1 MLQQTQVA
9 TVIPYFERWMSAF
22 PCVEALAEA
31 DEQLVLTKW
40 AGLGYYRR
48 ARQLHAGAKHVAEN
62 GFPGN
67 AKAWLHV
74 PGVGKYTAGAIASIA
89 LGEPTPLVD
98 GNVERVYARLRAD
111 PSSGPELHRNSW
123 NWAGDVLDQE
133 HPGEWNQALM
143 ELGATICTPKSPK
156 CLFCPVSAHCQAL
169 RVGQVE
175 LLPIKAP
182 RRRVVEIKRTVL
194 VWEREGK
201 YAIRQIPAGEWWE
214 GMWEFPRGEKQNTAS
229 EFTFHQAVTH
239 HRIEFQV
246 YLDADFDEETEV
258 QWRTLEEISLLPL
271 PAPQKRV
278 LTWLTRKRS

>member
-9 TVIPYFERWMSAF
+9 TVIPYFERWMAAF

-31 DEQLVLTKW
+31 DEQTVLAMW

-48 ARQLHAGAKHVAEN
+48 ARQLHSGAKYVSEY
-62 GFPGN
+62 GFPTN
-67 AKAWLHV
+67 AKQWLSV

-89 LGEPTPLVD
+89 LGEATPLVD
-98 GNVERVYARLRAD
+98 GNVERVYARLQAD
-111 PSSGPELHRNSW
+111 SSAGPQLHRNA
-123 NWAGDVLDQE
+123 WAWVEDILDRE

-156 CLFCPVSAHCQAL
+156 CLFCPVSSHCQAVRL
-169 RVGQVE
+169 GQVE
-175 LLPIKAP
+175 SLPVKVP
-182 RRRVVEIKRTVL
+182 RRPVVELNRAVL
-194 VWEREGK
+194 IYEREGK

-214 GMWEFPRGEKQNTAS
+214 GMWEFPRGQSRGKP
-229 EFTFHQAVTH
+229 EFKFHQAVTH

-246 YLDADFDEETEV
+246 YIEADIEEEDDF
-258 QWRTLEEISLLPL
+258 QWRTLEQISQLPL